1 MHKVFISK
9 GVVESAFIKSTKRF
23 PDITFSYMPAMVE
36 QRAKLIGDMTAT
48 KDVAK
53 KERLSARLCAELI
66 TEWCFEEEVTGANL
80 LRMHPEVFNKICDIV
95 CFGGEDD
102 SDPRDRDPEQEEAA
116 LESALDSN
124 YSDKLLEAREGN

>member
-1 MHKVFISK
+1 MGSVFISK
-9 GVVESAFIKSTKRF
+9 GVVESALLKATKRF
-23 PDITFSYMPAMVE
+23 PEITFEYTPAMVE
-36 QRAKLIGDMTAT
+36 QRASLIGDMTNT

-66 TEWCFEEEVTGANL
+66 TSWCFEEEVTAANL

-95 CFGGEDD
+95 CFGGEDE

-116 LESALDSN
+116 LESALDGT
-124 YSDKLLEAREGN
+124 YGDKLLEAREGN